1 MLCSTSKESL
11 QKIQW
16 EDLKEDV
23 ECTGSACAA
32 EALLRHSTI
41 QKERPVVVLRVLLM
55 LRIDIDR
62 DLGEKDRSNCGVL

>member
-41 QKERPVVVLRVLLM
+41 QKRKASGSAEGF
-55 LRIDIDR
+55 IDVAD
-62 DLGEKDRSNCGVL
+62 